1 MRISALVSSAKN
13 PPRNWTLGPRFASDT
28 LVRHISPFDADGS
41 VNVIVESPK
50 GASIKLKYD
59 DSKGVMVLSRPLQA
73 GLTYPFDW
81 GFIPGTRGADGDPL
95 DAMVLWDSAS
105 YPGVLIPSRLI
116 GMLCVEQ
123 TNLRSGKRERND
135 RLLAVPTSAARIEIR
150 TVDDLTARAREELE
164 SFFHAAVAFQQK
176 NLKILSWAGP
186 DEAMALLRASMVPL
200 WTRALHAIR

>member
-1 MRISALVSSAKN
+1 VSS
-13 PPRNWTLGPRFASDT
+13 RFAGVVP
-28 LVRHISPFDADGS
+28 VRQIGPFGSAGS

-59 DSKGVMVLSRPLQA
+59 VSTGVMTVSRPLQA

-105 YPGVLIPSRLI
+105 FPGVLIPSRLI

-123 TNLRSGKRERND
+123 TNLGSGKRERND
-135 RLLAVPTSAARIEIR
+135 RLLAVPTSVARIEIR
-150 TVDDLTARAREELE
+150 TVDDLTARLRQELKN
-164 SFFHAAVAFQQK
+164 FFVAAWPVEAFCAA
-176 NLKILSWAGP
+176 LATAGLYDKP
-186 DEAMALLRASMVPL
+186 DGALGSGL
-200 WTRALHAIR
+200 

>member
-1 MRISALVSSAKN
+1 MPVRQI
-13 PPRNWTLGPRFASDT
+13 GPFGSE
-28 LVRHISPFDADGS
+28 GS

-50 GASIKLKYD
+50 GASMKLKYD
-59 DSKGVMVLSRPLQA
+59 VSTGVMTVSRPLQA

-123 TNLRSGKRERND
+123 TNLGSGKRERND
-135 RLLAVPTSAARIEIR
+135 RLLAVPTSAARITSR
-150 TVDDLTARAREELE
+150 TVEDLTARLREELE
-164 SFFHAAVAFQQK
+164 NFFVAAVAFQGK
-176 NLKILSWAGP
+176 DLKILRWGGA
-186 DEAMALLRASMVPL
+186 DEATSLVRASIAPL
-200 WTRALHAIR
+200 WSRALHALR

>member
-1 MRISALVSSAKN
+1 LVKHIPS
-13 PPRNWTLGPRFASDT
+13 FDT
-28 LVRHISPFDADGS
+28 DGS

-59 DSKGVMVLSRPLQA
+59 ASTGMMMLSRPLQA

-105 YPGVLIPSRLI
+105 YPGVLIPSRLV

-123 TNLRSGKRERND
+123 TNLGSGKRERND
-135 RLLAVPTSAARIEIR
+135 RLLVVPTSAARIEIR

-164 SFFHAAVAFQQK
+164 GFFHAAVAFQRK

-186 DEAMALLRASMVPL
+186 DEALALVRASTTPL